1 MRTLLRI
8 VIVMGMA
15 LSQGPSLLTAKGA
28 FAAETSDKLTRVRM
42 GLAARSTT
50 SMPFF
55 VAKERGFFREEG
67 LDVELIVMQA
77 IQTIQATLGNSTQ
90 FASATGSA
98 VSAAVQGADIKVIFA
113 VTDRPSFDLIAQPN
127 ITSVQ
132 QLRGK
137 KIGTG
142 GVGSLAEILARRI
155 LIANNVRPEEVSILA
170 TGPSHVTYLSLK
182 AKVIDAAPLQMP
194 LTFTAQDEGFR
205 KLAAAGEFY
214 QSVQGGLATTKLML
228 TEHADLVT
236 KVVRAMLRATRL
248 IKSDRK
254 YAIDFLKG
262 PWVDLGKNP
271 EKIAARVYDAAGPD
285 FLENGLV
292 SEEIQRQMIADASAR
307 IKPKQP
313 VTAGASV
320 RLQLRS
326 QGERDAEIA
335 MDYRFSSATA
345 INPTAKPTVRCLDK
359 CSRNKINAKSVL
371 TPTTPTL

>member
-1 MRTLLRI
+1 MKHTRQAAILFSI
-8 VIVMGMA
+8 
-15 LSQGPSLLTAKGA
+15 LLTLSAA
-28 FAAETSDKLTRVRM
+28 IEPACAAESAPKLTRVRM

-77 IQTIQATLGNSTQ
+77 IQTIQATMGNSTQ

-98 VSAAVQGADIKVIFA
+98 VSSAISGADIKVILA
-113 VTDRPSFDLIAQPN
+113 VTDQPSFDLIVQPS

-132 QLRGK
+132 QLKGK

-155 LIANNVRPEEVSILA
+155 LLAHNVPLEDVAILA
-170 TGPSHVTYLSLK
+170 TGPSHLTYLSLK

-205 KLAAAGEFY
+205 KLVSAADYYRA
-214 QSVQGGLATTKLML
+214 VQGGLATTRAML
-228 TEHADLVT
+228 TEQPEMVAR
-236 KVVRAMLRATRL
+236 VVRAMLRAIRL

-254 YAIDFLKG
+254 YGIEFIKG
-262 PWVDLGKNP
+262 PWLDIGKDP
-271 EKIAARVYDAAGPD
+271 EKIAARVYDLAAPAL
-285 FLENGLV
+285 LEDGTV
-292 SEEIQRQMIADASAR
+292 SEQTQRQMIADASVR

-313 VTAGASV
+313 VLPEQVFDFS
-320 RLQLRS
+320 
-326 QGERDAEIA
+326 IA
-335 MDYRFSSATA
+335 R
-345 INPTAKPTVRCLDK
+345 
-359 CSRNKINAKSVL
+359 KINE
-371 TPTTPTL
+371 TLR

>member
-1 MRTLLRI
+1 MKLRRTI
-8 VIVMGMA
+8 VVCSFVST
-15 LSQGPSLLTAKGA
+15 LVSFGA
-28 FAAETSDKLTRVRM
+28 RLAFSADASGKLTPVRM

-98 VSAAVQGADIKVIFA
+98 VSSAVQGADMKVIFA

-155 LIANNVRPEEVSILA
+155 LTVNNVRPEEVSILA
-170 TGPSHVTYLSLK
+170 TGPSHLTYLSLK

-194 LTFTAQDEGFR
+194 LTFTAQDEGFH
-205 KLAAAGEFY
+205 KLAAARDVY
-214 QSVQGGLATTKLML
+214 QSVQGGLATTKALL
-228 TEHADLVT
+228 TEQPELVT

-248 IKSDRK
+248 IKADKK

-271 EKIAARVYDAAGPD
+271 EKIAARVYDMASPD

-292 SEEIQRQMIADASAR
+292 NEEVQRQMIADASVR
-307 IKPKQP
+307 VKPKQP
-313 VTAGASV
+313 VLPEQVFDFSFV
-320 RLQLRS
+320 RRVS
-326 QGERDAEIA
+326 E
-335 MDYRFSSATA
+335 
-345 INPTAKPTVRCLDK
+345 
-359 CSRNKINAKSVL
+359 
-371 TPTTPTL
+371 TLK

>member
-1 MRTLLRI
+1 MSPIKQCGMVLLMVYAILHLVRPI
-8 VIVMGMA
+8 
-15 LSQGPSLLTAKGA
+15 LN
-28 FAAETSDKLTRVRM
+28 AAESADKLTRVRM

-67 LDVELIVMQA
+67 LEVELIVMQA

-98 VSAAVQGADIKVIFA
+98 VSAAVRGADIKVILA
-113 VTDRPSFDLIAQPN
+113 VTDRPSFDLISQPN
-127 ITSVQ
+127 IASVQ

-155 LIANNVRPEEVSILA
+155 LAVNNVRPEDVTILA

-205 KLAAAGEFY
+205 KLVSAGDVY
-214 QSVQGGLATTKLML
+214 QTVQGGLATTTAML
-228 TEHADLVT
+228 TEQPELVT

-248 IKSDRK
+248 IKSDKK
-254 YAIDFLKG
+254 YGIDFLKG
-262 PWVDLGKNP
+262 PWLDIGKDP
-271 EKIAARVYDAAGPD
+271 EKIAARTYDIAAPAL
-285 FLENGLV
+285 LENGIV
-292 SEEIQRQMIADASAR
+292 SEEIQRQMIADASVL

-313 VTAGASV
+313 VLPSQAFDFSIAQKVSQT
-320 RLQLRS
+320 LR
-326 QGERDAEIA
+326 
-335 MDYRFSSATA
+335 
-345 INPTAKPTVRCLDK
+345 
-359 CSRNKINAKSVL
+359 
-371 TPTTPTL
+371 

>member
-1 MRTLLRI
+1 MSPIKQCGMVLLM
-8 VIVMGMA
+8 VCA
-15 LSQGPSLLTAKGA
+15 LLHLVRPILN
-28 FAAETSDKLTRVRM
+28 AAESADKLTRIRM

-67 LDVELIVMQA
+67 LEVELIVMQA

-98 VSAAVQGADIKVIFA
+98 VSAAVRGADIKVILA
-113 VTDRPSFDLIAQPN
+113 VTDRPSFDLIVQPS

-155 LIANNVRPEEVSILA
+155 LAVNNVRPEDVTILA

-205 KLAAAGEFY
+205 KLVSAGDVY
-214 QSVQGGLATTKLML
+214 QTVQGGLATTTAML
-228 TEHADLVT
+228 TEQPELVT

-248 IKSDRK
+248 IKSDKK
-254 YAIDFLKG
+254 YGIDFLKG
-262 PWVDLGKNP
+262 PWLDIGKDP
-271 EKIAARVYDAAGPD
+271 EKIAARTYDIAAPAL
-285 FLENGLV
+285 LENGTV
-292 SEEIQRQMIADASAR
+292 GEDIQRQMIADASAQ

-313 VTAGASV
+313 VLPSQAFDFSIAQKISQT
-320 RLQLRS
+320 LR
-326 QGERDAEIA
+326 
-335 MDYRFSSATA
+335 
-345 INPTAKPTVRCLDK
+345 
-359 CSRNKINAKSVL
+359 
-371 TPTTPTL
+371 

>member
-1 MRTLLRI
+1 MANA
-8 VIVMGMA
+8 A
-15 LSQGPSLLTAKGA
+15 LSADGT
-28 FAAETSDKLTRVRM
+28 EKLTRIRM

-98 VSAAVQGADIKVIFA
+98 VSAAVRGADIKVILA
-113 VTDRPSFDLIAQPN
+113 VTDRPSFDLIVQPN

-155 LIANNVRPEEVSILA
+155 LMANNVRPEEVAILA

-194 LTFTAQDEGFR
+194 LTFTAQDDGFR
-205 KLAAAGEFY
+205 KLVSAGDVY
-214 QSVQGGLATTKLML
+214 QTVQGGLATTTAML
-228 TEHADLVT
+228 TEQPELVT

-248 IKSDRK
+248 FKSDRK
-254 YAIDFLKG
+254 YGIEFLKG
-262 PWVDLGKNP
+262 PWLDIGKDP
-271 EKIAARVYDAAGPD
+271 EKIAARTYDIAAPAL
-285 FLENGLV
+285 LENGIV
-292 SEEIQRQMIADASAR
+292 GEDVQRQMIADAAAQ

-313 VTAGASV
+313 VLPAQVFDFSIARKV
-320 RLQLRS
+320 
-326 QGERDAEIA
+326 GE
-335 MDYRFSSATA
+335 
-345 INPTAKPTVRCLDK
+345 
-359 CSRNKINAKSVL
+359 
-371 TPTTPTL
+371 TLK

>member
-1 MRTLLRI
+1 MRTLLGI
-8 VIVMGMA
+8 AILALLSSSPA
-15 LSQGPSLLTAKGA
+15 LSMVEHAV
-28 FAAETSDKLTRVRM
+28 AAEVPKALTKVRM

-55 VAKERGFFREEG
+55 VAKERGFFPEEG
-67 LDVELIVMQA
+67 LDVELFVMQA
-77 IQTIQATLGNSTQ
+77 IQTIQATMGNSTQ

-98 VSAAVQGADIKVIFA
+98 VSSAVQGADIRVIFA

-127 ITSVQ
+127 ITTVQ

-155 LIANNVRPEEVSILA
+155 LTANQVRPEEVSILA
-170 TGPSHVTYLSLK
+170 TGPSHLTYLSLK

-214 QSVQGGLATTKLML
+214 QAVQGGLATTRMML
-228 TEHADLVT
+228 AEQPELVT

-248 IKSDRK
+248 IKSDKK

-262 PWVDLGKNP
+262 PWVDLGKNADQ
-271 EKIAARVYDAAGPD
+271 IAARVYDAAGPD

-292 SEEIQRQMIADASAR
+292 SEEIQRQMIADASVR
-307 IKPKQP
+307 VKPKQP
-313 VTAGASV
+313 VLPDHVFDFRIV
-320 RLQLRS
+320 RKVSEAL
-326 QGERDAEIA
+326 
-335 MDYRFSSATA
+335 
-345 INPTAKPTVRCLDK
+345 K
-359 CSRNKINAKSVL
+359 
-371 TPTTPTL
+371 

>member
-1 MRTLLRI
+1 MIGAKYFAPLLMIAIGLLLCRTEN
-8 VIVMGMA
+8 A
-15 LSQGPSLLTAKGA
+15 LSADG
-28 FAAETSDKLTRVRM
+28 SDKMTRVRM

-77 IQTIQATLGNSTQ
+77 IQTIQATMGNSTQ

-98 VSAAVQGADIKVIFA
+98 VSAAVSGADIKVILA
-113 VTDRPSFDLIAQPN
+113 VTDQPSFDLIVQPN

-142 GVGSLAEILARRI
+142 GVGSLAEILTRRI
-155 LIANNVRPEEVSILA
+155 LLVNNVRPEEVTILA

-205 KLAAAGEFY
+205 KLVAAGDVY
-214 QSVQGGLATTKLML
+214 QSVQGGLATTKLLL
-228 TEHADLVT
+228 TEQPELVT
-236 KVVRAMLRATRL
+236 KVVRAMLRAVRL

-254 YAIDFLKG
+254 YGIDFIKG
-262 PWVDLGKNP
+262 PWLDLGKDR
-271 EKIAARVYDAAGPD
+271 ERIAARVYDAAAPD
-285 FLENGLV
+285 LLENGVV
-292 SEEIQRQMIADASAR
+292 SEDIQRQMIADASAR
-307 IKPKQP
+307 IKPPHP
-313 VTAGASV
+313 VLPEQVFDFTITRKVAAA
-320 RLQLRS
+320 L
-326 QGERDAEIA
+326 
-335 MDYRFSSATA
+335 
-345 INPTAKPTVRCLDK
+345 K
-359 CSRNKINAKSVL
+359 
-371 TPTTPTL
+371 

>member
-1 MRTLLRI
+1 
-8 VIVMGMA
+8 
-15 LSQGPSLLTAKGA
+15 
-28 FAAETSDKLTRVRM
+28 
-42 GLAARSTT
+42 
-50 SMPFF
+50 MPFF

-98 VSAAVQGADIKVIFA
+98 VSSAVRGADIKVILA
-113 VTDRPSFDLIAQPN
+113 VTDRPSFDLIVQPS

-155 LIANNVRPEEVSILA
+155 LEVNGVRPEEVAILA

-205 KLAAAGEFY
+205 KLVDAGDVY
-214 QSVQGGLATTKLML
+214 RAVQGGLATTKTML
-228 TEHADLVT
+228 SEQPELVT
-236 KVVRAMLRATRL
+236 KVVRAMMRAIRL

-254 YAIDFLKG
+254 YGIEFIKG
-262 PWVDLGKNP
+262 PWLDIGKEP
-271 EKIAARVYDAAGPD
+271 DKIAARVYDIAAPAL
-285 FLENGLV
+285 LENGSV
-292 SEEIQRQMIADASAR
+292 SEEIQRQMIADASLR
-307 IKPKQP
+307 VKPAQP
-313 VTAGASV
+313 VAPEQVFDFSIVRKVTA
-320 RLQLRS
+320 
-326 QGERDAEIA
+326 
-335 MDYRFSSATA
+335 
-345 INPTAKPTVRCLDK
+345 
-359 CSRNKINAKSVL
+359 
-371 TPTTPTL
+371 TLK

>member
-1 MRTLLRI
+1 MIPKPRVVLFF
-8 VIVMGMA
+8 VAVSV
-15 LSQGPSLLTAKGA
+15 LSGVWA
-28 FAAETSDKLTRVRM
+28 FAAFSAENPDKVTRIRM

-77 IQTIQATLGNSTQ
+77 IQTIQATMGNSTQ

-98 VSAAVQGADIKVIFA
+98 VSAAVSGADIKVIFA

-155 LIANNVRPEEVSILA
+155 LTANNVRPEEVTILA

-205 KLAAAGEFY
+205 KLAAAGRRLSIRARRSGDD
-214 QSVQGGLATTKLML
+214 QS
-228 TEHADLVT
+228 
-236 KVVRAMLRATRL
+236 RANGATRTGDQSRARHAAGDSAYQ
-248 IKSDRK
+248 IRQEVRHRISSKDRGSIS
-254 YAIDFLKG
+254 A
-262 PWVDLGKNP
+262 KNA
-271 EKIAARVYDAAGPD
+271 EKIAARVYDVAAPD
-285 FLENGLV
+285 LLENGIV
-292 SEEIQRQMIADASAR
+292 SDEIQRQMIADASSR
-307 IKPKQP
+307 IKPKHP
-313 VTAGASV
+313 VLPEQAFDFS
-320 RLQLRS
+320 
-326 QGERDAEIA
+326 IA
-335 MDYRFSSATA
+335 RKVSE
-345 INPTAKPTVRCLDK
+345 
-359 CSRNKINAKSVL
+359 
-371 TPTTPTL
+371 TLK

>member
-1 MRTLLRI
+1 MSHFRKIVVLFSVLL
-8 VIVMGMA
+8 
-15 LSQGPSLLTAKGA
+15 SLNASADKPV
-28 FAAETSDKLTRVRM
+28 FSAEGSDKLIRVRM

-77 IQTIQATLGNSTQ
+77 IQTIQATMGNSTQ

-98 VSAAVQGADIKVIFA
+98 VSAAVSGADIKVILA
-113 VTDRPSFDLIAQPN
+113 VTDQPSFDLIVQPN

-142 GVGSLAEILARRI
+142 GVGSLAEILSRRI
-155 LIANNVRPEEVSILA
+155 LLAHNVRPEEVVILA
-170 TGPSHVTYLSLK
+170 TGPSHMTYLSLK

-205 KLAAAGEFY
+205 KLVSAADVY
-214 QSVQGGLATTKLML
+214 RSVQGGLATTKAML
-228 TEHADLVT
+228 SEHPEMVT
-236 KVVRAMLRATRL
+236 KVVRAMIRAIRL

-254 YAIDFLKG
+254 YGIEFIKG
-262 PWVDLGKNP
+262 PWLDVGKEP
-271 EKIAARVYDAAGPD
+271 EKIASRVYDIAAPAL
-285 FLENGLV
+285 LENGSV
-292 SEEIQRQMIADASAR
+292 SEEIQRQMISDAALR

-313 VTAGASV
+313 VLPEQVFDFSIV
-320 RLQLRS
+320 RKVS
-326 QGERDAEIA
+326 E
-335 MDYRFSSATA
+335 
-345 INPTAKPTVRCLDK
+345 
-359 CSRNKINAKSVL
+359 
-371 TPTTPTL
+371 TLK

>member
-1 MRTLLRI
+1 MRALLRI
-8 VIVMGMA
+8 
-15 LSQGPSLLTAKGA
+15 SLPIFL
-28 FAAETSDKLTRVRM
+28 FFNLWLFFVPHIHAADADKLTRVRM

-67 LDVELIVMQA
+67 LDAELIVMQA

-113 VTDRPSFDLIAQPN
+113 VTDRPSFDLITQPN
-127 ITSVQ
+127 ITSIQ

-205 KLAAAGEFY
+205 KLAAAGDVY
-214 QSVQGGLATTKLML
+214 QSVQGGLATTKVML
-228 TEHADLVT
+228 TEHPELVT

-254 YAIDFLKG
+254 YAIEFLKG

-271 EKIAARVYDAAGPD
+271 EKVAARVYDVAGPD
-285 FLENGLV
+285 FLQNGLV
-292 SEEIQRQMIADASAR
+292 SEEIQRQMIADASVR

-313 VTAGASV
+313 VLPEQV
-320 RLQLRS
+320 F
-326 QGERDAEIA
+326 D
-335 MDYRFSSATA
+335 FSIVKKVS
-345 INPTAKPTVRCLDK
+345 D
-359 CSRNKINAKSVL
+359 
-371 TPTTPTL
+371 TLK

>member
-1 MRTLLRI
+1 MHSLLRI
-8 VIVMGMA
+8 AILVLVSFSPPLFLARYI
-15 LSQGPSLLTAKGA
+15 S
-28 FAAETSDKLTRVRM
+28 AADAPEKLTLVRM

-50 SMPFF
+50 TMPFF
-55 VAKERGFFREEG
+55 VARERGFFREEG
-67 LDVELIVMQA
+67 LEVELIVMQA

-98 VSAAVQGADIKVIFA
+98 VSAAVQGADIKVVFA
-113 VTDRPSFDLIAQPN
+113 VTDRPSFDLISQPN

-205 KLAAAGEFY
+205 KLAAAGDVY

-228 TEHADLVT
+228 TEHPDLVA

-254 YAIDFLKG
+254 YAIEFLKG

-271 EKIAARVYDAAGPD
+271 EKIAARVYDVAGPD
-285 FLENGLV
+285 FLENGSV
-292 SEEIQRQMIADASAR
+292 SEEIQRQMIADASLR
-307 IKPKQP
+307 IKPKQTVLP
-313 VTAGASV
+313 EQAFDFSIVRKIGA
-320 RLQLRS
+320 
-326 QGERDAEIA
+326 
-335 MDYRFSSATA
+335 
-345 INPTAKPTVRCLDK
+345 
-359 CSRNKINAKSVL
+359 
-371 TPTTPTL
+371 TLK

>member
-1 MRTLLRI
+1 MRTLLGI
-8 VIVMGMA
+8 AILALLSSSPA
-15 LSQGPSLLTAKGA
+15 LSMVEHAV
-28 FAAETSDKLTRVRM
+28 AAEVPKALTKVRM

-67 LDVELIVMQA
+67 LDAELIVMQA

-98 VSAAVQGADIKVIFA
+98 VSAAVQGADIKVVFA
-113 VTDRPSFDLIAQPN
+113 VTDRPSFDLITQPN

-205 KLAAAGEFY
+205 KLAAAGDVY
-214 QSVQGGLATTKLML
+214 QSVQGGLATTKVML
-228 TEHADLVT
+228 AEHPELVT

-254 YAIDFLKG
+254 YAIEFLKG
-262 PWVDLGKNP
+262 PWVDLGKNA
-271 EKIAARVYDAAGPD
+271 EKIAARVYDVAGPD
-285 FLENGLV
+285 FLESGLV
-292 SEEIQRQMIADASAR
+292 SEEIQRQMIADASVR

-313 VTAGASV
+313 VLPEQVFDFSIV
-320 RLQLRS
+320 RKVS
-326 QGERDAEIA
+326 E
-335 MDYRFSSATA
+335 
-345 INPTAKPTVRCLDK
+345 
-359 CSRNKINAKSVL
+359 
-371 TPTTPTL
+371 TLK

>member
-1 MRTLLRI
+1 MRQVAVPFLLVFI
-8 VIVMGMA
+8 
-15 LSQGPSLLTAKGA
+15 LLGSVTNVV
-28 FAAETSDKLTRVRM
+28 FAADGAEKLTRIRM

-55 VAKERGFFREEG
+55 VARERGFFREEG
-67 LDVELIVMQA
+67 LEVELIVMQA
-77 IQTIQATLGNSTQ
+77 IQTIQATLGKSTQ

-98 VSAAVQGADIKVIFA
+98 VSAAVRGADIKVILA

-155 LIANNVRPEEVSILA
+155 LIANNVRPEDVAILA

-205 KLAAAGEFY
+205 KLVAAGDVY
-214 QSVQGGLATTKLML
+214 QTVQGGLATTTAML
-228 TEHADLVT
+228 TEQPELVT
-236 KVVRAMLRATRL
+236 KVVRAMLRAARL

-254 YAIDFLKG
+254 YGIEFLKG
-262 PWVDLGKNP
+262 PWLDIGKDP
-271 EKIAARVYDAAGPD
+271 EKMAARTYDIAAPAL
-285 FLENGLV
+285 LENGTV
-292 SEEIQRQMIADASAR
+292 GEDIQRQMIADASALV
-307 IKPKQP
+307 KPKQP
-313 VTAGASV
+313 LLPAQVFDFSIV
-320 RLQLRS
+320 RKV
-326 QGERDAEIA
+326 GE
-335 MDYRFSSATA
+335 SL
-345 INPTAKPTVRCLDK
+345 K
-359 CSRNKINAKSVL
+359 
-371 TPTTPTL
+371 

>member
-1 MRTLLRI
+1 
-8 VIVMGMA
+8 MA
-15 LSQGPSLLTAKGA
+15 ILISFVVFVLALHWTTKMSS
-28 FAAETSDKLTRVRM
+28 AAESTEKVTKVRM

-77 IQTIQATLGNSTQ
+77 IQTIQATMGNSTQ

-98 VSAAVQGADIKVIFA
+98 VSSAVQGADIGVILA

-142 GVGSLAEILARRI
+142 GVGSLAEILTRRI

-170 TGPSHVTYLSLK
+170 TGPSHLTYLSLK

-194 LTFTAQDEGFR
+194 LTFTAQDDGFR
-205 KLAAAGEFY
+205 KLAAAGDVY
-214 QSVQGGLATTKLML
+214 RSVQGGLATTKTILN
-228 TEHADLVT
+228 EQPELVV
-236 KVVRAMLRATRL
+236 KVVRAMLRAIRL

-254 YAIDFLKG
+254 YSVDFLKG
-262 PWVDLGKNP
+262 PLVDLGKNAD
-271 EKIAARVYDAAGPD
+271 KIAERVYDVAGPD
-285 FLENGLV
+285 FLDNGMV
-292 SEEIQRQMIADASAR
+292 SEDIQRQMIADASLR
-307 IKPKQP
+307 VKPKQP
-313 VTAGASV
+313 VQPEQVFDFSIV
-320 RLQLRS
+320 RKVSDSLR
-326 QGERDAEIA
+326 
-335 MDYRFSSATA
+335 
-345 INPTAKPTVRCLDK
+345 
-359 CSRNKINAKSVL
+359 
-371 TPTTPTL
+371 